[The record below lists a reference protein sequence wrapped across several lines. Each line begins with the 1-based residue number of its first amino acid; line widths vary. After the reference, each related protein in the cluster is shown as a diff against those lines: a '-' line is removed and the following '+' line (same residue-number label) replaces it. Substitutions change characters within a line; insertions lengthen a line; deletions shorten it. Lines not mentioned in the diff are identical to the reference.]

1 MTQSQPPHINRKLNV
16 QAWWLTALLISINVG
31 LFIWQIIS
39 GVDISDP
46 AIKDALHWG
55 ADFTPLTFSGQP
67 ERLFTSMFSLW
78 YYSPY
83 AQHVGF
89 IYFGN
94 VAEALFGRLYF
105 IGLYLLAG
113 LFGSLLSSYINI
125 QNGHELLQHFDQ
137 SLLPHVSAGASGAV
151 MGLGAALTVLSL
163 FPPLPHQ
170 AYILDKKHY

>member
-1 MTQSQPPHINRKLNV
+1 
-16 QAWWLTALLISINVG
+16 

-67 ERLFTSMFSLW
+67 ERLFTSMFFHFGIIHLMLNMW
-78 YYSPY
+78 ALY
-83 AQHVGF
+83 
-89 IYFGN
+89 IFGN

-170 AYILDKKHY
+170 A